1 MLSSKRIILGLHDS
15 EKNESIIREHLL
27 RIKDVKN
34 NIERFYFI
42 GQEILESYKIDE
54 IIKINEA
61 QILINLKND
70 SLLIYERT
78 NEINE
83 KLKKIFKFN

>member
-1 MLSSKRIILGLHDS
+1 MLSPKRIILGLYDS

-42 GQEILESYKIDE
+42 GQGILESYKIDE

-83 KLKKIFKFN
+83 KLKKNFKFN

>member
-1 MLSSKRIILGLHDS
+1 MLSSKRIILGLYDS

-42 GQEILESYKIDE
+42 GQGILESYKIDE

-70 SLLIYERT
+70 SLLIYERI

>member
-42 GQEILESYKIDE
+42 GQGILESYKIDE

-83 KLKKIFKFN
+83 KLKKNFKFN

>member
-42 GQEILESYKIDE
+42 GQGILESYKIDE

-70 SLLIYERT
+70 SLLIYERI

-83 KLKKIFKFN
+83 KLKNIFKFN